1 VTTFARSRGGAGSTP
16 LEVPPRRRA
25 ARRRVVLMALA
36 VLTLAAVSLFLTYDV
51 VGSWEYALK
60 MRSRRLGAMVVVA
73 VAVAVSTV
81 LFQTVTNNR
90 ILTPEIMGFDR
101 LFVLIQTLGVFLL
114 GASTVTT
121 ADPRVRFAVEV
132 VVLVAFGAGLYRVLF
147 GRTERDVYVLVLLG
161 VVLGT
166 LFTSLTLLVSRLID
180 PNEFLTLQDLM
191 FASFNSVDRQLLATS
206 AAVVAVVVAWVLRL
220 LPRLDV
226 VALGRDTA
234 IGLGV
239 DHRRVINQALL
250 AVAVLVAVSTALV
263 GPVTFLG
270 LLVAN
275 LARQLLGTHRH
286 AWVLPGAA
294 LLAVLALAGG
304 QLVLEQVFGFDSSLS
319 IVINFVGGI
328 VFIALLIREP
338 RQ

>member
-1 VTTFARSRGGAGSTP
+1 MSAPATVATAARRT
-16 LEVPPRRRA
+16 A
-25 ARRRVVLMALA
+25 ARRRTLVALGVLAALA
-36 VLTLAAVSLFLTYDV
+36 VGAFLTVDV
-51 VGSWEYALK
+51 TGSWDYALEQ
-60 MRSRRLGAMVVVA
+60 RSWRVAAMVVVA

-101 LFVLIQTLGVFLL
+101 LFVLIQTVAVFAL
-114 GASTVTT
+114 GASAVTST
-121 ADPRVRFAVEV
+121 DPRLRFAVEV
-132 VVLVAFGAGLYRVLF
+132 VVLIAFGAGLYRALF

-161 VVLGT
+161 VVLGG
-166 LFTSLTLLVSRLID
+166 LFTSLTLLASRLID
-180 PNEFLTLQDLM
+180 PNEFLTLQDLL
-191 FASFNSVDRQLLATS
+191 FASFNSVDRDLLVFS
-206 AAVVAVVVAWVLRL
+206 AVLVGLVVAGVLRL

-239 DHRRVINQALL
+239 EHRRVVNRALL
-250 AVAVLVAVSTALV
+250 AVAVLVAVATALV

-286 AWVLPGAA
+286 AWVLPGATM
-294 LLAVLALAGG
+294 LAVLALVGG
-304 QLVLEQVFGFDSSLS
+304 QLVLERVFGFNSSLS
-319 IVINFVGGI
+319 IVINFLGGI
-328 VFIALLIREP
+328 VFIALLMREP

>member
-1 VTTFARSRGGAGSTP
+1 MSSPTRRSVTSPTAEQRT
-16 LEVPPRRRA
+16 VRRR
-25 ARRRVVLMALA
+25 RTLVVLA
-36 VLTLAAVSLFLTYDV
+36 VLAAGAVAAFLTYDV
-51 VGSWEYALK
+51 TGSWEFALE
-60 MRSRRLGAMVVVA
+60 RRALRVAAMAVVA

-81 LFQTVTNNR
+81 LFQTVATNR

-101 LFVLIQTLGVFLL
+101 LFVLIQTLGVFFL
-114 GASTVTT
+114 GAGTVTS
-121 ADPRVRFAVEV
+121 ADPRLRFAIEV
-132 VVLVAFGAGLYRVLF
+132 VALVAFGAGLYRMLF
-147 GRTERDVYVLVLLG
+147 GRTERDIYVLVLLG

-166 LFTSLTLLVSRLID
+166 MFTSVTLLVSRLID
-180 PNEFLTLQDLM
+180 PNEFLTLQDLL
-191 FASFNSVDRQLLATS
+191 FASFNSVDRQLLALS
-206 AAVVAVVVAWVLRL
+206 AAVVAVVVGWVLRL

-239 DHRRVINQALL
+239 EHRRVVNQALL
-250 AVAVLVAVSTALV
+250 AVAVLVGVATALV

-294 LLAVLALAGG
+294 LLALLALVGG
-304 QLVLEQVFGFDSSLS
+304 QFVLEQVFGFNSALS

>member
-1 VTTFARSRGGAGSTP
+1 MSSAVLTAGQRSD
-16 LEVPPRRRA
+16 RRR
-25 ARRRVVLMALA
+25 RTLVVLA
-36 VLTLAAVSLFLTYDV
+36 VLAAAAVAAFLTV
-51 VGSWEYALK
+51 GVTGSWDYALQ
-60 MRSRRLGAMVVVA
+60 MRSRRLATMAVVA

-101 LFVLIQTLGVFLL
+101 LFVLIQTIGVFFF
-114 GASTVTT
+114 GALTVTT
-121 ADPRVRFAVEV
+121 ADPRLRFAVEV
-132 VVLVAFGAGLYRVLF
+132 VVLVAFGAGLYKVLF

-161 VVLGT
+161 VVLGG
-166 LFTSLTLLVSRLID
+166 LFTSLTLLVSRLMD

-191 FASFNSVDRQLLATS
+191 FASFNSVDRRLLVLS
-206 AAVVAVVVAWVLRL
+206 AIIVAVVVAGVWRL
-220 LPRLDV
+220 VPRLDV
-226 VALGRDTA
+226 VSLGRDTA
-234 IGLGV
+234 LNLGV
-239 DHRRVINQALL
+239 EHRRVVNRALL
-250 AVAVLVAVSTALV
+250 AVAVLVAVATALV

-286 AWVLPGAA
+286 VWVLPGAA
-294 LLAVLALAGG
+294 LLALLALVGG
-304 QLVLEQVFGFDSSLS
+304 QLVLEQVFGFNSALS

-328 VFIALLIREP
+328 VFIALLVREP

>member
-1 VTTFARSRGGAGSTP
+1 MTTTTGRSVVRTAQQRA
-16 LEVPPRRRA
+16 VRRR
-25 ARRRVVLMALA
+25 RTLIVLA
-36 VLTLAAVSLFLTYDV
+36 VLAVAASAAFLTV
-51 VGSWEYALK
+51 GVTGSWDYAL
-60 MRSRRLGAMVVVA
+60 MQRSRRIAAMAVVA
-73 VAVAVSTV
+73 VAIAVSTV

-101 LFVLIQTLGVFLL
+101 LFVLIQTAGVFFL
-114 GASTVTT
+114 GAATVTGT
-121 ADPRVRFAVEV
+121 DPLLRFAIEV
-132 VVLVAFGAGLYRVLF
+132 VALVGFGAALYRTLF
-147 GRTERDVYVLVLLG
+147 GRAERDVYVLVLLG
-161 VVLGT
+161 VVLGAM
-166 LFTSLTLLVSRLID
+166 FTSLTLLVSRLID
-180 PNEFLTLQDLM
+180 PNEFLTLQDLL
-191 FASFNSVDRQLLATS
+191 FASFNGVDRRLLTLS
-206 AAVVAVVVAWVLRL
+206 AVVVGVVVAGVWRL

-234 IGLGV
+234 VGLGV
-239 DHRRVINQALL
+239 EHRRVVNQALL
-250 AVAVLVAVSTALV
+250 AVAVLVAVATALV

-294 LLAVLALAGG
+294 LLAVIALAGG
-304 QLVLEQVFGFDSSLS
+304 QLVLEQVLGFNSALS

-328 VFIALLIREP
+328 VFIALLVREP

>member
-1 VTTFARSRGGAGSTP
+1 MTRPLAGP
-16 LEVPPRRRA
+16 AVPTAQERATRRR
-25 ARRRVVLMALA
+25 RTLVVLA
-36 VLTLAAVSLFLTYDV
+36 VLAVGATAAFLTV
-51 VGSWEYALK
+51 GVTGSWDYALM
-60 MRSRRLGAMVVVA
+60 MRSRRVAAMAVVA

-101 LFVLIQTLGVFLL
+101 LFVLIQTAGVFFL
-114 GASTVTT
+114 GAGTVTAT
-121 ADPRVRFAVEV
+121 DPRLRFAVEV
-132 VVLVAFGAGLYRVLF
+132 VALVGFGALLYKTLF

-161 VVLGT
+161 VVLGAM
-166 LFTSLTLLVSRLID
+166 FSSLTLLVSRLID
-180 PNEFLTLQDLM
+180 PNEFLTLQDLL
-191 FASFNSVDRQLLATS
+191 FASFNTVDQQLLALS
-206 AAVVAVVVAWVLRL
+206 AVVVGAVILGVYRL

-234 IGLGV
+234 LGLGV
-239 DHRRVINQALL
+239 EHRRVVNLALL
-250 AVAVLVAVSTALV
+250 AVAVLVAVATALV

-294 LLAVLALAGG
+294 LLAVLALVGG
-304 QLVLEQVFGFDSSLS
+304 QLVLEQVFGFNSALS

-328 VFIALLIREP
+328 VFIALLVREP

>member
-1 VTTFARSRGGAGSTP
+1 VSTP
-16 LEVPPRRRA
+16 TRRSVIAATAEQRTAHRRRTL
-25 ARRRVVLMALA
+25 VVLAL
-36 VLTLAAVSLFLTYDV
+36 LAAAAVAAFLTYDV
-51 VGSWEYALK
+51 TGSWEFALER
-60 MRSRRLGAMVVVA
+60 RSLRVAAMAVVA

-81 LFQTVTNNR
+81 LFQTVATNR

-101 LFVLIQTLGVFLL
+101 LFVLIQTLGVFVL
-114 GASTVTT
+114 GAGTVTS
-121 ADPRVRFAVEV
+121 ADPRLRFAVEV
-132 VVLVAFGAGLYRVLF
+132 VALVAFGAGLYRMLF
-147 GRTERDVYVLVLLG
+147 GRTERDIYVLVLLG

-166 LFTSLTLLVSRLID
+166 MFTSVTLLVSRLID
-180 PNEFLTLQDLM
+180 PNEFLTLQDLL
-191 FASFNSVDRQLLATS
+191 FASFNSVDRQLLALS
-206 AAVVAVVVAWVLRL
+206 AVVVALVVGWVVRL

-239 DHRRVINQALL
+239 EHRRVVNQALL
-250 AVAVLVAVSTALV
+250 AVAVLVGVATALV

-294 LLAVLALAGG
+294 LLALLALVGG
-304 QLVLEQVFGFDSSLS
+304 QFVLEQVFGFNSALS

-328 VFIALLIREP
+328 VFIVLLIREP

>member
-1 VTTFARSRGGAGSTP
+1 MTAV
-16 LEVPPRRRA
+16 VPA
-25 ARRRVVLMALA
+25 ARRAVRRRRVLLALGALAALA
-36 VLTLAAVSLFLTYDV
+36 VAGFLTYDV
-51 VGSWEYALK
+51 VGNWEYALQQ
-60 MRSRRLGAMVVVA
+60 RSRRLAAMVVVGVS
-73 VAVAVSTV
+73 VAVATV

-101 LFVLIQTLGVFLL
+101 LFVLVQTLGVFLL

-121 ADPRVRFAVEV
+121 ADSRLRFAVEV

-161 VVLGT
+161 VVMGT

-180 PNEFLTLQDLM
+180 PNEFLTLQDLL
-191 FASFNSVDRQLLATS
+191 FASFNSVDRQLLALS
-206 AAVVAVVVAWVLRL
+206 AVVVVVVVAWVLRL

-239 DHRRVINQALL
+239 DHRRVVNRALL

-275 LARQLLGTHRH
+275 LARQLLSTHRH

-294 LLAVLALAGG
+294 LLAVVALVGG

>member
-1 VTTFARSRGGAGSTP
+1 MTRTLGGPA
-16 LEVPPRRRA
+16 VPTAQQRT
-25 ARRRVVLMALA
+25 ARRRRTLVVLA
-36 VLTLAAVSLFLTYDV
+36 VLAVVAAAAFLTV
-51 VGSWEYALK
+51 GVTGSWDYAL
-60 MRSRRLGAMVVVA
+60 MQRSRRLAAMVVVA

-101 LFVLIQTLGVFLL
+101 LFVLIQTAGVYFL
-114 GASTVTT
+114 GAATVTST
-121 ADPRVRFAVEV
+121 DPRLRFAIEV
-132 VVLVAFGAGLYRVLF
+132 VALIGFGAILYKTLF
-147 GRTERDVYVLVLLG
+147 GRTERDIYVLVLLG
-161 VVLGT
+161 V
-166 LFTSLTLLVSRLID
+166 
-180 PNEFLTLQDLM
+180 
-191 FASFNSVDRQLLATS
+191 DRQLLALS
-206 AAVVAVVVAWVLRL
+206 AVVVGLVLLGVWRL

-234 IGLGV
+234 LGLGV
-239 DHRRVINQALL
+239 EHRRVVNLALL

-270 LLVAN
+270 LLVVN

-304 QLVLEQVFGFDSSLS
+304 QLVLEQVLGFNSALS
-319 IVINFVGGI
+319 VVINFVGGI
-328 VFIALLIREP
+328 VFIALLVREP

>member
-1 VTTFARSRGGAGSTP
+1 MTAV
-16 LEVPPRRRA
+16 VPA
-25 ARRRVVLMALA
+25 ARRAVRRRRVLLVLG
-36 VLTLAAVSLFLTYDV
+36 VLAAVAVAVFLTHDL
-51 VGSWEYALK
+51 VGNWEYALRQ
-60 MRSRRLGAMVVVA
+60 RSRRLAAMVVVG

-81 LFQTVTNNR
+81 LFQTVANNR
-90 ILTPEIMGFDR
+90 VLTPEIMGFDR
-101 LFVLIQTLGVFLL
+101 LFVLVQTLGVFLL

-121 ADPRVRFAVEV
+121 ADPRLRFAVEV

-161 VVLGT
+161 VVMGT

-180 PNEFLTLQDLM
+180 PNEFLTLQDLL
-191 FASFNSVDRQLLATS
+191 FASFTSVDRQLLALS
-206 AAVVAVVVAWVLRL
+206 AVVVVLVVAWVLRL

-234 IGLGV
+234 VGLGV
-239 DHRRVINQALL
+239 DHRRVVNQALL

-294 LLAVLALAGG
+294 LLAVLALVGG

>member
-1 VTTFARSRGGAGSTP
+1 M
-16 LEVPPRRRA
+16 
-25 ARRRVVLMALA
+25 VVLG
-36 VLTLAAVSLFLTYDV
+36 VLTAAAVVAFLTVDV
-51 VGSWEYALK
+51 TGSWDYALQQ
-60 MRSRRLGAMVVVA
+60 RSRRLAAMAVVA

-81 LFQTVTNNR
+81 LFQTVVNNR

-101 LFVLIQTLGVFLL
+101 LFVLIQTVGVFLL
-114 GASTVTT
+114 GAGTVAT
-121 ADPRVRFAVEV
+121 ADPRLRFVVEA
-132 VVLVAFGAGLYRVLF
+132 VVLVLFGAGLYKVLF

-161 VVLGT
+161 VVLGG
-166 LFTSLTLLVSRLID
+166 LFTSLTLLMSRLID
-180 PNEFLTLQDLM
+180 PNDFLTLQDMM
-191 FASFNSVDRQLLATS
+191 FASFNSVDRQLLLLS
-206 AAVVAVVVAWVLRL
+206 AVVVGAVVLAVWRL
-220 LPRLDV
+220 VPRLDV
-226 VALGRDTA
+226 IALGRDTA
-234 IGLGV
+234 LNLGV
-239 DHRRVINQALL
+239 EHRRVVNRALL

-275 LARQLLGTHRH
+275 LARQLLGTHRL

-294 LLAVLALAGG
+294 LLALLALVGG
-304 QLVLEQVFGFDSSLS
+304 QLVLEQVFGFNSALS

>member
-1 VTTFARSRGGAGSTP
+1 VSAVLTAP
-16 LEVPPRRRA
+16 QQA
-25 ARRRVVLMALA
+25 ARRRCVLVVLA
-36 VLTLAAVSLFLTYDV
+36 VLTGAAVVAFLTV
-51 VGSWEYALK
+51 GVTGSWDYAL
-60 MRSRRLGAMVVVA
+60 MQRSRRIAAMVVVG
-73 VAVAVSTV
+73 VAIAVSTV

-101 LFVLIQTLGVFLL
+101 LFVLIQTFGVFFL
-114 GASTVTT
+114 GAATVTT
-121 ADPRVRFAVEV
+121 ADPRLRFAVEV
-132 VVLVAFGAGLYRVLF
+132 VVLVAFGAVLYRSLF
-147 GRTERDVYVLVLLG
+147 GRTERDVHVLVLLG
-161 VVLGT
+161 VVLGSV
-166 LFTSLTLLVSRLID
+166 FTSLTLLVSRLID
-180 PNEFLTLQDLM
+180 PNDFLTLQDLL
-191 FASFNSVDRQLLATS
+191 FASFNSVDRQLLALS
-206 AAVVAVVVAWVLRL
+206 AVVVGGVVLGVWRL

-234 IGLGV
+234 LGLGV
-239 DHRRVINQALL
+239 EHRRVVNRALL
-250 AVAVLVAVSTALV
+250 AVAVLVAVATALV

-304 QLVLEQVFGFDSSLS
+304 QLVLEQVFGFNSALS

-328 VFIALLIREP
+328 VFIALLLREP

>member
-1 VTTFARSRGGAGSTP
+1 VTSVAVRTAGQRA
-16 LEVPPRRRA
+16 VRRR
-25 ARRRVVLMALA
+25 RTLVVLA
-36 VLTLAAVSLFLTYDV
+36 VLAAAAVAAFLTV
-51 VGSWEYALK
+51 GVTGSWDFALQ
-60 MRSRRLGAMVVVA
+60 MRGRRLATMAVVA

-101 LFVLIQTLGVFLL
+101 LFVLIQTVGVFAF
-114 GASTVTT
+114 GAITVTT
-121 ADPRVRFAVEV
+121 ADPRLRFAVEV
-132 VVLVAFGAGLYRVLF
+132 VVLVAFGAALYKTLF

-161 VVLGT
+161 VVLGG
-166 LFTSLTLLVSRLID
+166 LFTSLTLLVSRLMD

-191 FASFNSVDRQLLATS
+191 FASFNSVDRRLLVLS
-206 AAVVAVVVAWVLRL
+206 AIIVALVTVAVWRL

-226 VALGRDTA
+226 VALGRETA
-234 IGLGV
+234 LNLGV
-239 DHRRVINQALL
+239 EHRRVVNRALF
-250 AVAVLVAVSTALV
+250 AVAVLVAVATALV

-286 AWVLPGAA
+286 VWVLPGAA
-294 LLAVLALAGG
+294 LLALLALVGG
-304 QLVLEQVFGFDSSLS
+304 QLVLEQVFGFDSALS

-328 VFIALLIREP
+328 VFIALLVREP